1 MPRRPPPWAV
11 LAGAPMLA
19 LTASCAGSGSAPS
32 RSGGPTVTVVV
43 AGDAALARQV
53 RGRLGQPLGF
63 KAQLRLASLPDRE
76 APAVPVAGLDRDL
89 AAARQAYVD
98 ADVTRCLE
106 LLAGD
111 RHLTLL
117 AQARAAEAARV
128 LFWRLACDVAAGDD
142 LAASADAGNFA
153 AMGLSVPPDAD
164 VISPEVE
171 ARIAAAAPRQQH
183 TLTIAS
189 SSTGARV
196 LVDGRWR
203 GCVTP
208 CKLDVAAGDHVIAVE
223 ADGFMPASRILRVD
237 TASTVEFDLAPASPT
252 VAAQQWLRRH
262 GAGDLEGTTALNLL
276 AIAVRARTMVL
287 LVVDRRERGRLR
299 GVLTSDGLVLARG
312 EASWGSAQPRD
323 LVRDLLLRAQLL
335 APPPLYKRA
344 GFWVGL
350 GAAAAVAAGITAAL
364 LFEPEVET
372 TVRFEK

>member
-1 MPRRPPPWAV
+1 M
-11 LAGAPMLA
+11 LAGVPILA
-19 LTASCAGSGSAPS
+19 LAAACAGSGGAP
-32 RSGGPTVTVVV
+32 GPGAGPAVTVVV
-43 AGDAALARQV
+43 TGDAVLTAQV
-53 RGRLGQPLGF
+53 RDRLRRPLGF
-63 KAQLRLASLPDRE
+63 PAELRLANLPGRE
-76 APAVPVAGLDRDL
+76 APAPVTGLDGDL

-111 RHLTLL
+111 RHLGLL
-117 AQARAAEAARV
+117 AQARPGEAARV
-128 LFWRLACDVAAGDD
+128 LFWRVACDVAAGDE
-142 LAASADAGNFA
+142 LSTSADAGSFA
-153 AMGLSVPPDAD
+153 AMGLAIPPDAD

-183 TLTIAS
+183 RLTIAA

-208 CKLDVAAGDHVIAVE
+208 CTLDLAAGDHVVAVE
-223 ADGFMPASRILRVD
+223 ADGFSPASRVIRLD
-237 TASTVEFDLAPASPT
+237 APSTEQFELAPASPT

-262 GAGDLEGTTALNLL
+262 ASGDLEGTTALNLL
-276 AIAVRARTMVL
+276 AIAVRARTLVL
-287 LVVDRRERGRLR
+287 LVVDRRDQGRLR
-299 GVLTSDGLVLARG
+299 GVLTSDGLVLARA
-312 EASWGSAQPRD
+312 EASWSRGQPRD
-323 LVRDLLLRAQLL
+323 LLRELMLRAHLL

-350 GAAAAVAAGITAAL
+350 GAAAAVAAGVTAAI